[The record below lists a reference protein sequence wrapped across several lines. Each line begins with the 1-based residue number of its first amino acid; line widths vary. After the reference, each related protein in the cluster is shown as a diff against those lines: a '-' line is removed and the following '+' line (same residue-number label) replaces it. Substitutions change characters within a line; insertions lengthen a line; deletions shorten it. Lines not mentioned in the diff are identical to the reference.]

1 MGTCDPGLRSTRT
14 LKVAKKHTAGQM
26 RSGDVPVLSTPTL
39 LALAEEACVAAID
52 GDVPEGQTSVGNFAE
67 INHERP
73 TPVGCEVEAEA
84 TLLGHHG
91 PRLEFQVIV
100 RQGDDV
106 VARIR
111 HRRILVD
118 RERFLEKVAAK
129 AAANA

>member
-1 MGTCDPGLRSTRT
+1 MGSCDPGLRCTRT
-14 LKVAKKHTAGQM
+14 LKVTEKHTAVSM

-39 LALAEEACVAAID
+39 LALAEEACVAALQ
-52 GDVPEGQTSVGNFAE
+52 GDIPDGQTSVGNFAE

-91 PRLEFQVIV
+91 QRLEFQVIV
-100 RQGDDV
+100 RQDDEI

-118 RERFLEKVAAK
+118 RKRFLDKVEATAT
-129 AAANA
+129 AQT